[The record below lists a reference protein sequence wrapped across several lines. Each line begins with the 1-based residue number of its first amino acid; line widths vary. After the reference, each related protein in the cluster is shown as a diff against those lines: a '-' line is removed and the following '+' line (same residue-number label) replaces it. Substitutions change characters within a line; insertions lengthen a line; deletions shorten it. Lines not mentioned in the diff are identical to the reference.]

1 VGQSIPDAGGSQ
13 PLFSRPQAAPV
24 KMKDEDKAGGLNKPY
39 ERLNKSYNLLNR
51 NQQQNSSFFGLI
63 ATPIIHELHLNLI
76 SVAGRGFS
84 PFLIHIFFS

>member
-39 ERLNKSYNLLNR
+39 ERLNKPYERLNKPYERLNKSYNLLNR

-63 ATPIIHELHLNLI
+63 ATPIIHELHLI
-76 SVAGRGFS
+76 
-84 PFLIHIFFS
+84 